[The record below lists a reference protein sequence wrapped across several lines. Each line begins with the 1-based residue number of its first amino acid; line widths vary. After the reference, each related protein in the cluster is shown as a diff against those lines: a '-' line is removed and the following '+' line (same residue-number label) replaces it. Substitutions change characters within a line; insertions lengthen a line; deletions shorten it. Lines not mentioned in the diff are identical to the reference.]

1 MLHPLLYV
9 VAEGRRR
16 NPAQREAYNKAFEL
30 LTMTDAETL
39 LTQHRTVDAE
49 SLKSDDVIEVSI
61 KGTFQSL
68 IMLCFRSLG
77 KERVISEL
85 SYEGT
90 ILQRNNRKMTMEWS
104 FSYNFLVKFNYEKF
118 GNSNMTV
125 LYPNLHF
132 NEACYKG
139 AA

>member
-1 MLHPLLYV
+1 MLHPLVYV

-61 KGTFQSL
+61 KGTVQSP
-68 IMLCFRSLG
+68 F
-77 KERVISEL
+77 
-85 SYEGT
+85 
-90 ILQRNNRKMTMEWS
+90 
-104 FSYNFLVKFNYEKF
+104 
-118 GNSNMTV
+118 
-125 LYPNLHF
+125 
-132 NEACYKG
+132 
-139 AA
+139 